1 MKANFR
7 NSVALVTCALSGS
20 AAADIIYS
28 NLQDIAIP
36 TGNWT
41 GVTVT
46 VNGGTINPFFGG
58 VGVAND
64 ALFQPAR
71 IGTDPMATLLNLP
84 VGTTLDASNG
94 ALKFATGVG
103 GSQDHLGTQFSPGT
117 EGYLGF
123 NSNGKYGWMRVVFTY
138 DTAGAVIKDWAYD
151 NSASGGSV
159 IVGRI
164 QESVVDGTHNRVTLS
179 PLGSEAFTLGSVLAN
194 ASGKTNSVLKTGT
207 GTTIL
212 TATNT
217 YTGGTTI
224 ANGTLAFGN
233 VAALNSSS
241 ALNLGVAG
249 TSSGTLLYTGA
260 DGDLTRDINIL
271 GNGSDTIRNS
281 GSGLLTLSGT
291 LTTTGSALVL
301 DGGGNGITLSGSLVG
316 GNLQTLG
323 KVSLGGNALPAG
335 SSLTVGADSQVAL
348 PTGNQTVVGLSN
360 GSSTSAIVGS
370 SASTSSTLTVAL
382 TTGTNTFSGV
392 LGGSTDAEKNLGL
405 TKSGDGTLIL
415 AGSTPNTFTGV
426 TTVSGGTLQLN
437 KVNKDGH
444 VIAVGGALLIQGGTV
459 EIAASGQLAGTTA
472 ITLSSGNLNFGAAS
486 GLTNSFG
493 TFTNSGGTFVTGAN
507 TLTGT
512 GATVTWSGGTNT
524 ISAGGTT
531 SDPHWVISGGTNTV
545 NAGGTL
551 EVASGTSTVGLYFGG
566 TASPTVTLDSSSGTA
581 GRILLNQNL
590 TVDSTLTSGT
600 AQILS
605 GGSGTNPGF
614 IDLQGGP
621 RTFDINNGSVAT
633 DMLVSAAITNGGLT
647 KTGGGTL
654 ELTGT
659 NAFGGNTLV
668 SQGTLA
674 LSGSGSIASSPVIA
688 VQSGATLDVG
698 GVTGGWAVGSGN
710 AQTLTGSGGVTGATT
725 IGSFGT
731 HNAGDASVNSGV
743 GTQNFSGA
751 LNYASG
757 SIFEWDLNANST
769 STGFDTVGGL
779 GAITV
784 NPDNT
789 VFKIILGTNV
799 QMSNPFWSTPG
810 GQTWTMASIFG
821 TPFSGAFQ
829 RVETSPIVSQ
839 YGSFTISGTELVFT
853 AVPEATNALVG
864 LLLGAALM
872 RRRR

>member
-1 MKANFR
+1 M
-7 NSVALVTCALSGS
+7 ALVTCALSGP

-28 NLQDIAIP
+28 NLQNTAIP
-36 TGNWT
+36 TGDWT

-71 IGTDPMATLLNLP
+71 NGTDPLATILNLP
-84 VGTTLDASNG
+84 VGTTLAASNG
-94 ALKFATGVG
+94 TLNFATVAG
-103 GSQDHLGTQFSPGT
+103 GSEDHLGTPFSPGT

-123 NSNGKYGWMRVVFTY
+123 KANGNYGWMRVVFTF

-151 NSASGGSV
+151 NSVGGGSV

-164 QESVVDGTHNRVTLS
+164 QESVVDPTHNLVTLS
-179 PLGSEAFTLGSVLAN
+179 PQGSETFALGSVLAN
-194 ASGKTNSVLKTGT
+194 ASGKTNSVLKTGA
-207 GTTIL
+207 GTTRL
-212 TATNT
+212 AATNT
-217 YTGGTTI
+217 YTGTTTI
-224 ANGTLAFGN
+224 ANGILSFDN

-249 TSSGTLLYTGA
+249 ASSGTLLYTGA
-260 DGDLTRDINIL
+260 AGDLTRDINIL
-271 GNGSDTIRNS
+271 GDELDTIRNS
-281 GSGLLTLSGT
+281 GSGLLTLSGS

-323 KVSLGGNALPAG
+323 KVSLGGNALPDDA
-335 SSLTVGADSQVAL
+335 SLTVGADSQVAL
-348 PTGNQTVVGLSN
+348 PTGPQTVAGLS
-360 GSSTSAIVGS
+360 GGTGSAIVGTS
-370 SASTSSTLTVAL
+370 TSTSSMLTVAL
-382 TTGTNTFSGV
+382 ATGTNTFSGV

-415 AGSTPNTFTGV
+415 AGSASNTFIGDTV
-426 TTVSGGTLQLN
+426 VSGGTLQLN
-437 KVNKDGH
+437 KDGNFA
-444 VIAVGGALLIQGGTV
+444 AVSGALQIQGGTV
-459 EIAASGQLAGTTA
+459 EIAASGQLADATA
-472 ITLSSGNLNFGAAS
+472 IMLSSGNLNFGAAS
-486 GLTNSFG
+486 GLSNSFG

-512 GATVTWSGGTNT
+512 GATVTWDGGTNT
-524 ISAGGTT
+524 ISGGGTL
-531 SDPHWVISGGTNTV
+531 SDPHWVITGGTNTV

-551 EVASGTSTVGLYFGG
+551 AVAVASGSGTVGLYFGG

-590 TVDSTLTSGT
+590 TVDGTLTSGT
-600 AQILS
+600 ARILS
-605 GGSGTNPGF
+605 GGSATNPGF
-614 IDLQGGP
+614 IDLQGGT
-621 RTFDINNGSVAT
+621 RTFEINNGSATT
-633 DMLVSAAITNGGLT
+633 DMLISAAITNGGLT

-659 NAFGGNTLV
+659 NAYGGNTLV

-698 GVTGGWAVGSGN
+698 GVTGGWTVGSGN

-731 HNAGDASVNSGV
+731 HNAGDATVNSGV
-743 GTQNFSGA
+743 GTQNFSGS
-751 LNYASG
+751 LNFASG

-769 STGFDTVGGL
+769 STGFDTVGGG

-784 NPDNT
+784 NPENT
-789 VFKIILGTNV
+789 VFKIVLGTNV
-799 QMSNPFWSTPG
+799 QMSDPFWSTPWVT
-810 GQTWTMASIFG
+810 QTWPMTSIFG
-821 TPFSGAFQ
+821 TSFSGSFKT
-829 RVETSPIVSQ
+829 VESPDVSQ
-839 YGSFTISGTELVFT
+839 YGSFAISGTALVFT
-853 AVPEATNALVG
+853 AVPETTNALVG
-864 LLLGAALM
+864 LLVGAALM

>member
-1 MKANFR
+1 M
-7 NSVALVTCALSGS
+7 ALVTCALSGP

-28 NLQDIAIP
+28 NLQNTAIP
-36 TGNWT
+36 AGDWT

-71 IGTDPMATLLNLP
+71 NGTDQLAAILNLP

-94 ALKFATGVG
+94 TLKFATGVG
-103 GSQDHLGTQFSPGT
+103 GSQDHLGTLFSPGT

-123 NSNGKYGWMRVVFTY
+123 NSNGKYGWMRVVFTF

-151 NSASGGSV
+151 NSISGGSI

-164 QESVVDGTHNRVTLS
+164 QESVVDGSSNLVTLS
-179 PLGSEAFTLGSVLAN
+179 PQGSETFTLGSVLAN
-194 ASGKTNSVLKTGT
+194 ASGKTTSVLKTGA
-207 GTTIL
+207 GTTSL
-212 TATNT
+212 AATNT
-217 YTGGTTI
+217 YTGATTI
-224 ANGTLAFGN
+224 ANGTLSFDN
-233 VAALNSSS
+233 VAALNSSA

-249 TSSGTLLYTGA
+249 ASSGTLLYTGA
-260 DGDLTRDINIL
+260 AGDLTRDINIL
-271 GNGSDTIRNS
+271 GNELDTIRNS
-281 GSGLLTLSGT
+281 GSGLLTLSGS
-291 LTTTGSALVL
+291 LTATGSALVL
-301 DGGGNGITLSGSLVG
+301 DGGGNGITLSGSFVG
-316 GNLQTLG
+316 GNLQILG
-323 KVSLGGNALPAG
+323 KVSLGDNALPDD
-335 SSLTVGADSQVAL
+335 SSLTMEAGSQLAL
-348 PTGNQTVVGLSN
+348 PTGNQTVAGLS
-360 GSSTSAIVGS
+360 GGTGTSAIVGT
-370 SASTSSTLTVAL
+370 SASTPSMLTVAL

-415 AGSTPNTFTGV
+415 AGSAPNTFIGDTV
-426 TTVSGGTLQLN
+426 VSGGTLQLN
-437 KVNKDGH
+437 KDGNFA
-444 VIAVGGALLIQGGTV
+444 AVSGALRIEGGTV
-459 EIAASGQLAGTTA
+459 EIAASGQLADATA

-493 TFTNSGGTFVTGAN
+493 SFTNSGGTFVTGAN

-512 GATVTWSGGTNT
+512 GATVTWAGGTNT
-524 ISAGGTT
+524 ISNGGTL
-531 SDPHWVISGGTNTV
+531 SDPHWVITGGTNTV
-545 NAGGTL
+545 NASGTL
-551 EVASGTSTVGLYFGG
+551 AVAVASGSGTVGLYFGG
-566 TASPTVTLDSSSGTA
+566 TASPTVTLDSSIGTA

-590 TVDSTLTSGT
+590 TVDGTLTSGT

-605 GGSGTNPGF
+605 GGSATNPGF
-614 IDLQGGP
+614 IDLQGGI
-621 RTFDINNGSVAT
+621 RTFEINNGSAAT
-633 DMLVSAAITNGGLT
+633 DMLISAAITNGGLT

-659 NAFGGNTLV
+659 NIFGGNTLV

-698 GVTGGWAVGSGN
+698 GVTGGWTVGSSN

-731 HNAGDASVNSGV
+731 HNAGDATVNSGV

-751 LNYASG
+751 LNFASG

-769 STGFDTVGGL
+769 VTGFDTVGGD
-779 GAITV
+779 GAV
-784 NPDNT
+784 NVSPDST
-789 VFKIILGTNV
+789 VFKIFLGTNV

-810 GQTWTMASIFG
+810 GQTWPMASIFG
-821 TPFSGAFQ
+821 TSFSGSFQ

-839 YGSFTISGTELVFT
+839 FGSFTISGTDLVFT

-864 LLLGAALM
+864 LLVGAALM

>member
-7 NSVALVTCALSGS
+7 NSVALVTCALSGP

-28 NLQDIAIP
+28 NLQEIAIP

-64 ALFQPAR
+64 ALLQPAR
-71 IGTDPMATLLNLP
+71 NGTDPLATLLNLP
-84 VGTTLDASNG
+84 VGTTLAASNG
-94 ALKFATGVG
+94 TLNFATVAG
-103 GSQDHLGTQFSPGT
+103 GSEDHLGTTFSPGT

-123 NSNGKYGWMRVVFTY
+123 KANGNYGWMRVVFTY

-151 NSASGGSV
+151 NSVGGGSI

-164 QESVVDGTHNRVTLS
+164 QESVDDPTHNLVTLS
-179 PLGSEAFTLGSVLAN
+179 PQGSEAFTLGSVLAN

-207 GTTIL
+207 GTTSL
-212 TATNT
+212 AATNT
-217 YTGGTTI
+217 YTGATTI

-260 DGDLTRDINIL
+260 IGDLTRNINIL

-281 GSGLLTLSGT
+281 GSGLLTLSGS
-291 LTTTGSALVL
+291 LTATGSALVL

-316 GNLQTLG
+316 VGMDLQTLG
-323 KVSLGGNALPAG
+323 KVSLGNNALPVDA
-335 SSLTVGADSQVAL
+335 SLSVGAGSQVAL
-348 PTGNQTVVGLSN
+348 TGNQTVAGLSS
-360 GSSTSAIVGS
+360 GSSTSAIAGS
-370 SASTSSTLTVAL
+370 SASTLSTLTVAL
-382 TTGTNTFSGV
+382 ATGTDTFSGV
-392 LGGSTDAEKNLGL
+392 LGGSSDAEKNLGL

-415 AGSTPNTFTGV
+415 AGSASNTFIGDTV
-426 TTVSGGTLQLN
+426 VSGGTLQLH
-437 KVNKDGH
+437 KDHGT
-444 VIAVGGALLIQGGTV
+444 AVSGALLIEGGTV
-459 EIAASGQLAGTTA
+459 EIAASGQLAATTP

-486 GLTNSFG
+486 GLSNSFG

-507 TLTGT
+507 TMTGT
-512 GATVTWSGGTNT
+512 GATVTWAGGTNT
-524 ISAGGTT
+524 ISNGGTT
-531 SDPHWVISGGTNTV
+531 SDQHWVITGGTNTV

-551 EVASGTSTVGLYFGG
+551 AVASGSGTGTVGLYFGG
-566 TASPTVTLDSSSGTA
+566 TASPTVTLDSSNGTA

-605 GGSGTNPGF
+605 SGSGTNPGF
-614 IDLQGGP
+614 IDLQGGT
-621 RTFDINNGSVAT
+621 RTFDINNGSATT
-633 DMLVSAAITNGGLT
+633 DMLISAAVTNGGLT

-659 NAFGGNTLV
+659 NTFGGNTLV

-698 GVTGGWAVGSGN
+698 GVTGGWTVGSSN

-751 LNYASG
+751 LNYAAG

-769 STGFDTVGGL
+769 STGFDTVGGG

-784 NPDNT
+784 DPDNT
-789 VFKIILGTNV
+789 VFKIVLGTNV
-799 QMSNPFWSTPG
+799 QMSDPFWSTPG
-810 GQTWTMASIFG
+810 GQTWPMASIFG
-821 TPFSGAFQ
+821 TSFSGSFQ
-829 RVETSPIVSQ
+829 SVETSPIVSQ
-839 YGSFTISGTELVFT
+839 YGSFTISGTDLVFT

-864 LLLGAALM
+864 LLVGAALM